1 MHGPGDTEVPAGL
14 CGLAPGWEG
23 CAMPKDNTPAPFP
36 LCPSRRAGEI
46 PAWPLGQGDQIA
58 SEIACSLSSA
68 GIAAAPGLCR
78 TPQSLFQ
85 PRGTFPL

>member
-1 MHGPGDTEVPAGL
+1 ML
-14 CGLAPGWEG
+14 
-23 CAMPKDNTPAPFP
+23 KDNALAMFP
-36 LCPSRRAGEI
+36 PCPTRRAGEI

-58 SEIACSLSSA
+58 SAIACSLSSA

-78 TPQSLFQ
+78 TPLSYFQ